1 MYAGKTSCPAG
12 REKIR
17 MTAEELAAGRRYVGP
32 VVRLAIACRI
42 PPVAMARI
50 SVGFAVIAAVW
61 LSLGSARA
69 DGIALVAAIA
79 VFVALYVGQVLGAD
93 APAPVVDWGLTA
105 CGLLAALFIYAG
117 IAAGVSLHTVSA
129 APAGPAGQALRGTF
143 VAGLGGVGTDG
154 VWRLAGVAGVVG

>member
-1 MYAGKTSCPAG
+1 MYAGETSCPAG

-69 DGIALVAAIA
+69 DGVALVAAIA
-79 VFVALYVGQVLGAD
+79 VFVALYVGQMLRAVAA
-93 APAPVVDWGLTA
+93 APPAAVGPTA
-105 CGLLAALFIYAG
+105 CR
-117 IAAGVSLHTVSA
+117 
-129 APAGPAGQALRGTF
+129 P
-143 VAGLGGVGTDG
+143 
-154 VWRLAGVAGVVG
+154 